1 MILYLVWWILLR
13 ALTRVLA
20 DEKLLKTWDWEGN
33 NGGISLYCVAL
44 SAFAE
49 RSRSRVPPTFSS
61 RFSWF
66 LRNRE
71 RFTTTLR
78 RRRASFSSVRGGGE
92 RGLKRDAYT
101 RFSRPP
107 QRSVCFNSLCAES
120 ETTRTATD
128 GWDERGFIN
137 HHLDCCCSFQTTLL
151 RRHLHFRHFHP
162 VFPLFPRLLLLFLS
176 F

>member
-20 DEKLLKTWDWEGN
+20 DEKLLKTWDCEGN
-33 NGGISLYCVAL
+33 NGGKSLHCAAL

-49 RSRSRVPPTFSS
+49 RRRSGGPPTSSS
-61 RFSWF
+61 RCSWF

-101 RFSRPP
+101 RFSHPP

-120 ETTRTATD
+120 QTTRTATD
-128 GWDERGFIN
+128 G
-137 HHLDCCCSFQTTLL
+137 
-151 RRHLHFRHFHP
+151 
-162 VFPLFPRLLLLFLS
+162 
-176 F
+176 

>member
-20 DEKLLKTWDWEGN
+20 DEKLLKTWDCEGN
-33 NGGISLYCVAL
+33 NGGKSLHCAAL

-49 RSRSRVPPTFSS
+49 RSRSGGPPTSSS
-61 RFSWF
+61 RCSWF

-78 RRRASFSSVRGGGE
+78 RRRASFSSVRGGGGE
-92 RGLKRDAYT
+92 RGLKRDAHT

-128 GWDERGFIN
+128 G
-137 HHLDCCCSFQTTLL
+137 
-151 RRHLHFRHFHP
+151 
-162 VFPLFPRLLLLFLS
+162 
-176 F
+176 

>member
-1 MILYLVWWILLR
+1 MKSFWRRSAVTMGKMRFFVCAALLLFWG
-13 ALTRVLA
+13 ASVT
-20 DEKLLKTWDWEGN
+20 G
-33 NGGISLYCVAL
+33 SC
-44 SAFAE
+44 S
-49 RSRSRVPPTFSS
+49 SSS

-71 RFTTTLR
+71 RFTTTFR
-78 RRRASFSSVRGGGE
+78 RRRASFSSVKGGGGE
-92 RGLKRDAYT
+92 RGLKRDAHT

-128 GWDERGFIN
+128 GWDERAFIN

-151 RRHLHFRHFHP
+151 RSHLHFRHFHP